1 MGTGMIMLKNRCPIL
16 YTYVNDIS
24 MDETIEDVEKFIY
37 KCFVYFAQ
45 REDLSNQTEKGC
57 IIHG

>member
-1 MGTGMIMLKNRCPIL
+1 MIMLKNRCPIL

-37 KCFVYFAQ
+37 KCFVYFTQ